1 MIISHK
7 YKFIYIK
14 CRKTAGT
21 SIEMSLSKLCGPQ
34 DIITPLTITAW
45 GFQLRKIIISR
56 KENGHLTNGWITTKQ
71 EKNLSDFTT
80 IFLVQN

>member
-7 YKFIYIK
+7 HKFIYIK

-34 DIITPLTITAW
+34 DIITPLTITVNP
-45 GFQLRKIIISR
+45 K
-56 KENGHLTNGWITTKQ
+56 KNGDLTNG
-71 EKNLSDFTT
+71 
-80 IFLVQN
+80 

>member
-7 YKFIYIK
+7 HKFIYIK

-34 DIITPLTITAW
+34 DIITPLTITAMVEL
-45 GFQLRKIIISR
+45 FQNRRKA
-56 KENGHLTNGWITTKQ
+56 
-71 EKNLSDFTT
+71 
-80 IFLVQN
+80 